1 MLKTYEDLAD
11 LDRVVHEPRRLA
23 ILTALSSCASA
34 DFTFLRQVIGATDG
48 NLGGHLATLE
58 RAGLIRSE
66 KRFQG
71 KTPHTSVSLT
81 AAGRRAIDNHWKQL
95 HALYREA
102 HSGNL
107 LARLKPEPAR

>member
-1 MLKTYEDLAD
+1 MPKTYEDLAN

-23 ILTALSSCASA
+23 ILTALSSCAAA

-58 RAGLIRSE
+58 KAGLIRSD
-66 KRFQG
+66 KRFHG
-71 KTPHTSVSLT
+71 KIPHTSVSLT
-81 AAGRRAIDNHWKQL
+81 AAGRRAIDNHWNQL

-102 HSGNL
+102 RSGKL
-107 LARLKPEPAR
+107 LRRLKPELAR